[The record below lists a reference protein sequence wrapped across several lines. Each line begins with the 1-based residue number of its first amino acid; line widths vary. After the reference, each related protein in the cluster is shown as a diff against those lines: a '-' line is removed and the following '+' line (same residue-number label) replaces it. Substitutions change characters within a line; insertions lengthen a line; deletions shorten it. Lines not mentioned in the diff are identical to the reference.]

1 MRAISS
7 VFTRVAERFLPDA
20 FVFVFFLSA
29 LTFVLGMAQ
38 GYGPAAVAEFW
49 GQGFFKILT
58 FTAQATLVLA
68 TGFALAHTPLVH
80 RALVAF
86 ARIPRNEV
94 QIIILTTLVMMACSL
109 FSWGFGLVA
118 GAIVARQMGIVHRD
132 KVHYPLIVAATYS
145 GFLVW
150 HGGYSGAIPTIIAT
164 PGHFLEDTMGVVPV
178 SETLLSGTNLLII
191 LCLAV
196 IVPLVNTMMRPK
208 DPAERKSIPATLDEI
223 EEALDPVTSPST
235 EGATGNHP
243 GATGRTPAEWLE
255 RNRFVTLIL
264 GLLASLY
271 LITYFADGGA
281 VTLNSVILS
290 FFALGLVLTPNAHAY
305 SQSFQGG
312 AKASY
317 GIILQFPFYGG
328 IMGMMTGTGLAA
340 ALAAGFVSISTA
352 QTLPFFSFL
361 GAGLVNMFV
370 PSGGGQWAV
379 QGPIMIQAAQEL
391 GADMPRVALGVAW
404 GEAWTNMI
412 QPFWTLPM
420 LAIAGLG
427 IRDIM
432 GYTAVVL
439 LVSGVVIGGILLAV

>member
-7 VFTRVAERFLPDA
+7 IFTRIAERFLPDA
-20 FVFVFFLSA
+20 FVFVFLLSA

-38 GYGPAAVAEFW
+38 GFGPSAVAESW
-49 GQGFFKILT
+49 GQGFFNILT

-68 TGFALAHTPLVH
+68 TGFALAHTPLLH
-80 RALVAF
+80 NALVAF
-86 ARIPRNEV
+86 ARIPNNEV
-94 QIIILTTLVMMACSL
+94 QIILMTTLVMMVCSL

-118 GAIVARQMGIVHRD
+118 GAIVARQMGIEHRD
-132 KVHYPLIVAATYS
+132 KVHYPLIVAATYT

-164 PGHFLEDTMGVVPV
+164 PGHFLEESMGVVPV

-191 LCLAV
+191 LCLV
-196 IVPLVNTMMRPK
+196 VVVPLVNVLMRPK
-208 DPAERKSIPATLDEI
+208 NPEERRSIPASVDEL
-223 EEALDPVTSPST
+223 EKESELPALPST
-235 EGATGNHP
+235 ETAVGNHP
-243 GATGRTPAEWLE
+243 GATGQTPAEWLE
-255 RNRFVTLIL
+255 SCRFVTLVL
-264 GLLASLY
+264 GLLAAFY
-271 LITYFADGGA
+271 LIAYFAGGG
-281 VTLNSVILS
+281 VITLNSVILS
-290 FFALGLVLTPNAHAY
+290 FFALGLILTPNARAY

-340 ALAAGFVSISTA
+340 ALASGFVSISTA

-379 QGPIMIQAAQEL
+379 QGPIVISAAREL
-391 GADMPRVALGVAW
+391 GADLPRVAMGVAW
-404 GEAWTNMI
+404 GDAWTNMI

-420 LAIAGLG
+420 LAIAGLR

-432 GYTAVVL
+432 GYTATVL
-439 LVSGVVIGGILLAV
+439 LVSGVIIGSILLLT